1 MQHTATHYNTLQH
14 TATHCN
20 TMLHTATHYN
30 TLLHTAT
37 CCNTLQ
43 HTAPHL
49 KDSGALTRSLSQ
61 RDPLLRKRDISA
73 NSPILHQKSPISS
86 FLRKR
91 ALFLAQ
97 FCMRIP
103 THSSARE
110 LSPQKSPTS
119 PQRSPV
125 LLQKSPI
132 SLQTSPVPQ
141 QKSAIPAQKS
151 LISCAFFFFWRV
163 LAHSPDLVLKESYF
177 SSKDPYIQSWA
188 LQILNIGI
196 LPKMLGKIGYR
207 DLLRRYM
214 AKSPDPILPK
224 IGKEPHIRS
233 NKPCIH
239 SKMLFT

>member
-1 MQHTATHYNTLQH
+1 MCICVYVYLCICAYVYMCICVYVYMYSPTYILMFVYVSIQMSVCVSLSLMSVCVSLSLSGSLSPGPPPPSSNTACGRSDADQTDCAQNVWRILAHSPGVYQLGNTMHHTATHYNTLQH

-20 TMLHTATHYN
+20 TMHHTATHYN

-97 FCMRIP
+97 FSL
-103 THSSARE
+103 HFSA
-110 LSPQKSPTS
+110 
-119 PQRSPV
+119 
-125 LLQKSPI
+125 
-132 SLQTSPVPQ
+132 
-141 QKSAIPAQKS
+141 
-151 LISCAFFFFWRV
+151 
-163 LAHSPDLVLKESYF
+163 
-177 SSKDPYIQSWA
+177 
-188 LQILNIGI
+188 
-196 LPKMLGKIGYR
+196 
-207 DLLRRYM
+207 
-214 AKSPDPILPK
+214 
-224 IGKEPHIRS
+224 KEP
-233 NKPCIH
+233 
-239 SKMLFT
+239 